1 MAINKLILL
10 GGHIQALGL
19 ARQACKYDVPV
30 YVCLKDAYSVAMYSN
45 SVKEF
50 FIIDN
55 DDKLEDKILSLADE
69 NTLLFPTSDDYIDFI
84 VERYDNFSTKMQ
96 IGLPSLDII
105 NTFNNKRN
113 AYEYIQSLGI
123 HQPISYCPN
132 SFEDVLKL
140 ADTIEYPIVVKP
152 AIMHSFHKQ
161 FGKKAYLCLDK
172 DSLIEKVKFIYE
184 NKYPINQLILQEYL
198 SGGAKTL
205 YSYGVYAEN
214 GEPQAWIMANRIR
227 QNPMDFGNSTTFA
240 ISCQILEIEESA
252 RKILSATKYTG
263 LAEIEF
269 MFDEK
274 NRVYKFLEINTRAWK
289 WHSISEAFGWGF
301 MSELILNRN
310 DLKREFVDSNIN
322 RAWVERLTD
331 FAVLLKELLK
341 RRMKL
346 KEVFRTY
353 RISKT
358 NAVWS
363 IKDIKPAIMYLILSP
378 ILFIKRH

>member
-19 ARQACKYDVPV
+19 ARQACKCGVLV
-30 YVCLKDAYSVAMYSN
+30 YVCLKDAYSVARYSN

-55 DDKLEDKILSLADE
+55 DDKLEEKILSIADK

-84 VERYDNFSTKMQ
+84 VERYDNLSTKMQ
-96 IGLPSLDII
+96 IGVPSLDII

-132 SFEDVLKL
+132 SIEDVLKL

-172 DSLIEKVKFIYE
+172 DSLIEKVKFIHE

-240 ISCQILEIEESA
+240 ITCKIPEIEYA
-252 RKILSATKYTG
+252 TRKILSATKYTG

-269 MFDEK
+269 MYDDK
-274 NRVYKFLEINTRAWK
+274 NCVYKFLEINTRAWK

-322 RAWVERLTD
+322 KAWVERLTD
-331 FAVLLKELLK
+331 FAVVLKELLK

>member
-1 MAINKLILL
+1 MINKLFLL

-19 ARQACKYDVPV
+19 ARQACKCSVPV
-30 YVCLKDAYSVAMYSN
+30 YICLKDAYSVAKYSN
-45 SVKEF
+45 SVKEV

-55 DDKLEDKILSLADE
+55 DDKLEEKILSIADK

-84 VERYDNFSTKMQ
+84 VERYDNLSTKMQ

-172 DSLIEKVKFIYE
+172 DSLIEKVKYIYE
-184 NKYPINQLILQEYL
+184 NNYPINQLVLQEYL

-205 YSYGVYAEN
+205 YSYGVYAEK

-240 ISCQILEIEESA
+240 ISCQIPEIEESA

-274 NRVYKFLEINTRAWK
+274 NKVYKFLEINTRAWK

-331 FAVLLKELLK
+331 FAVVLKELLK
-341 RRMKL
+341 QRMKL
-346 KEVFRTY
+346 TEVFKTY

-358 NAVWS
+358 NAVWD

>member
-19 ARQACKYDVPV
+19 ARQACKCGVPV
-30 YVCLKDAYSVAMYSN
+30 YVCLKDAYSVARYSN

-55 DDKLEDKILSLADE
+55 NDELEKKILGLADK

-84 VERYDNFSTKMQ
+84 VEIYDNLNGKMQ

-113 AYEYIQSLGI
+113 AYEYIKSLDV
-123 HQPISYCPN
+123 HQPISFCPN
-132 SFEDVLKL
+132 SIEEVLKL

-161 FGKKAYLCLDK
+161 FGKKAYLCIDK
-172 DSLIEKVKFIYE
+172 DSLIEKVKFIHE
-184 NKYPINQLILQEYL
+184 NKYPINQILLQEYL

-240 ISCQILEIEESA
+240 ITCKIPEIEDAA

-269 MFDEK
+269 MYDEK
-274 NRVYKFLEINTRAWK
+274 NGVYKFLEINTRAWK
-289 WHSISEAFGWGF
+289 WHSISKAFGWGF
-301 MSELILNRN
+301 MSELIFNN
-310 DLKREFVDSNIN
+310 NGANSEFVDSDS
-322 RAWVERLTD
+322 RKAWVERLTD
-331 FAVLLKELLK
+331 FAVVLKELLK
-341 RRMKL
+341 RKMKL
-346 KEVFRTY
+346 KEVLNTY
-353 RISKT
+353 KISKT
-358 NAVWS
+358 NAVLS

>member
-19 ARQACKYDVPV
+19 ARQACKCDVPV
-30 YVCLKDAYSVAMYSN
+30 YVCLKDAYSVARYSN

-55 DDKLEDKILSLADE
+55 DDKLEEKILSLTDE

-84 VERYDNFSTKMQ
+84 VERYDNLSTKMQ

-132 SFEDVLKL
+132 SIEDVLKL

-172 DSLIEKVKFIYE
+172 DSLIEKVKYIYE
-184 NKYPINQLILQEYL
+184 NNYPINQLVLQEYL

-205 YSYGVYAEN
+205 YSYGVYSEN

-240 ISCQILEIEESA
+240 ITCKIPEIEDAA

-269 MFDEK
+269 MYDEK
-274 NRVYKFLEINTRAWK
+274 NGVYKFLEINTRAWK

-331 FAVLLKELLK
+331 FAVVLKELLK
-341 RRMKL
+341 QRMKL
-346 KEVFRTY
+346 NEVFKTY
-353 RISKT
+353 RILKT
-358 NAVWS
+358 NAVWD

>member
-1 MAINKLILL
+1 MINKLFLL

-19 ARQACKYDVPV
+19 ARQACKCDVPV
-30 YVCLKDAYSVAMYSN
+30 YVCLKDAYSVARYSN
-45 SVKEF
+45 SVKKF

-84 VERYDNFSTKMQ
+84 VERYDNLSTKMQ

-172 DSLIEKVKFIYE
+172 DSLIEKVKFIHE
-184 NKYPINQLILQEYL
+184 NKYLINQLILQEYL

-205 YSYGVYAEN
+205 YSYGVYAEK

-240 ISCQILEIEESA
+240 ISCQIPEIEESA

-331 FAVLLKELLK
+331 FAVVLKELLK
-341 RRMKL
+341 QRMKL
-346 KEVFRTY
+346 KEVFKTY

-358 NAVWS
+358 NAVWD

>member
-1 MAINKLILL
+1 
-10 GGHIQALGL
+10 
-19 ARQACKYDVPV
+19 
-30 YVCLKDAYSVAMYSN
+30 
-45 SVKEF
+45 
-50 FIIDN
+50 
-55 DDKLEDKILSLADE
+55 
-69 NTLLFPTSDDYIDFI
+69 
-84 VERYDNFSTKMQ
+84 
-96 IGLPSLDII
+96 
-105 NTFNNKRN
+105 
-113 AYEYIQSLGI
+113 
-123 HQPISYCPN
+123 
-132 SFEDVLKL
+132 
-140 ADTIEYPIVVKP
+140 
-152 AIMHSFHKQ
+152 
-161 FGKKAYLCLDK
+161 
-172 DSLIEKVKFIYE
+172 
-184 NKYPINQLILQEYL
+184 
-198 SGGAKTL
+198 
-205 YSYGVYAEN
+205 
-214 GEPQAWIMANRIR
+214 
-227 QNPMDFGNSTTFA
+227 MDFGNSTTFA

-331 FAVLLKELLK
+331 FAVVLKELIK

-346 KEVFRTY
+346 KEVLKTY

-358 NAVWS
+358 NAVWN

>member
-19 ARQACKYDVPV
+19 ARQACKCGVLV
-30 YVCLKDAYSVAMYSN
+30 YVCLKDAYSVARYSN

-84 VERYDNFSTKMQ
+84 VERYDNLSTKMQ
-96 IGLPSLDII
+96 IGVPSLDII

-132 SFEDVLKL
+132 SIEDVLKL

-172 DSLIEKVKFIYE
+172 DSLIEKVKFIHE

-240 ISCQILEIEESA
+240 ITCKIPEIEEAA

-269 MFDEK
+269 MYDDK
-274 NRVYKFLEINTRAWK
+274 NCVYKFLEINTRAWK
-289 WHSISEAFGWGF
+289 WHSISQAFGWGF

-331 FAVLLKELLK
+331 FAVVLKELLK
-341 RRMKL
+341 QKMKL
-346 KEVFRTY
+346 KEAFKTY

-358 NAVWS
+358 NAVWN

>member
-19 ARQACKYDVPV
+19 ARQACKCDVPV
-30 YVCLKDAYSVAMYSN
+30 YVCLKDAYSVAKYSN
-45 SVKEF
+45 SVKEV

-55 DDKLEDKILSLADE
+55 DDKLEEKILSIADK

-84 VERYDNFSTKMQ
+84 VERYDNLSTKMQ

-113 AYEYIQSLGI
+113 AYEYIESLGI

-132 SFEDVLKL
+132 SFEDIFKL

-172 DSLIEKVKFIYE
+172 DSLIEKVKYIYE
-184 NKYPINQLILQEYL
+184 NNYPINQLVLQEYL

-205 YSYGVYAEN
+205 YSYGVYSEN

-240 ISCQILEIEESA
+240 ISCQIPEIEESA

-331 FAVLLKELLK
+331 FAVVLKELLK
-341 RRMKL
+341 QRMKL
-346 KEVFRTY
+346 TEVFKTY

-358 NAVWS
+358 NAVWD

>member
-19 ARQACKYDVPV
+19 ARQACKCDVPV
-30 YVCLKDAYSVAMYSN
+30 YVCLKDAYSVARYSN

-172 DSLIEKVKFIYE
+172 DSLIEKVKFIHE

-240 ISCQILEIEESA
+240 ISCQIPEIEESA

>member
-1 MAINKLILL
+1 MINKLFLL

-19 ARQACKYDVPV
+19 ARQACKCDVPV
-30 YVCLKDAYSVAMYSN
+30 YVCLKDAYSVARYSN
-45 SVKEF
+45 SVKKF

-84 VERYDNFSTKMQ
+84 VERYDNLSTKMQ

-172 DSLIEKVKFIYE
+172 DSLIEKVKFIHE
-184 NKYPINQLILQEYL
+184 NKYLINQLILQEYL

-205 YSYGVYAEN
+205 YSYGVYAEK

-240 ISCQILEIEESA
+240 ISCQIPEIEESA

-331 FAVLLKELLK
+331 FAVVLKELLK
-341 RRMKL
+341 QRMKL
-346 KEVFRTY
+346 KEVFKTY

-358 NAVWS
+358 NAVWD
-363 IKDIKPAIMYLILSP
+363 IKDVKPAIMYLILSP

>member
-1 MAINKLILL
+1 MINKLFLL

-19 ARQACKYDVPV
+19 ARQAYKCSVPV
-30 YVCLKDAYSVAMYSN
+30 YICLKDAYSVAKYSN
-45 SVKEF
+45 SVKEV

-55 DDKLEDKILSLADE
+55 DDKLEEKILSIADK

-84 VERYDNFSTKMQ
+84 VERYDNLNGKMQ

-113 AYEYIQSLGI
+113 AYEYIQSLCV
-123 HQPISYCPN
+123 HQPISYSPN

-172 DSLIEKVKFIYE
+172 DSLIEKVKYIYE
-184 NKYPINQLILQEYL
+184 NNYPINQLVLQEYL

-240 ISCQILEIEESA
+240 ITCKIPEIEYAA

-269 MFDEK
+269 MYDEK
-274 NRVYKFLEINTRAWK
+274 KGVYKFLEINTRAWK
-289 WHSISEAFGWGF
+289 WHSISQAFGWGF
-301 MSELILNRN
+301 MSELILNSN

-331 FAVLLKELLK
+331 FAVVLKELLK
-341 RRMKL
+341 QRMKL
-346 KEVFRTY
+346 KEVFKTY
-353 RISKT
+353 RILKT
-358 NAVWS
+358 NAVWN

>member
-19 ARQACKYDVPV
+19 ARQACKCGVLV
-30 YVCLKDAYSVAMYSN
+30 YVCLKDAYSVARYSN
-45 SVKEF
+45 SVKKF

-84 VERYDNFSTKMQ
+84 VERYDNLSTKMQ

-172 DSLIEKVKFIYE
+172 DSLIEKVKFIHE
-184 NKYPINQLILQEYL
+184 NKYLINQLILQEYL

-205 YSYGVYAEN
+205 YSYGVYAEK

-240 ISCQILEIEESA
+240 ISCQIPEIEESA

-331 FAVLLKELLK
+331 FAVVLKELLK
-341 RRMKL
+341 QRMKL
-346 KEVFRTY
+346 KEVFKTY

-358 NAVWS
+358 NAVWD

>member
-1 MAINKLILL
+1 VAINKLILL

-19 ARQACKYDVPV
+19 ARQACKCGVPV
-30 YVCLKDAYSVAMYSN
+30 YVCLKDAYSVARYSN

-55 DDKLEDKILSLADE
+55 DEKLEEKILSISDE
-69 NTLLFPTSDDYIDFI
+69 TTLLFPTSDDYIDYI
-84 VERYDNFSTKMQ
+84 VERYDNLNGKMQ
-96 IGLPSLDII
+96 IGLPSLEVI

-113 AYEYIQSLGI
+113 AYEYIQSLGV

-140 ADTIEYPIVVKP
+140 AETIEYPIVVKP

-161 FGKKAYLCLDK
+161 FGKKAYLCIDK
-172 DSLIEKVKFIYE
+172 ESLIEKVKFIHE
-184 NKYPINQLILQEYL
+184 NKYPINQVLLQEYL

-240 ISCQILEIEESA
+240 VTCKIPEIEEAA

-269 MFDEK
+269 MYDEK
-274 NRVYKFLEINTRAWK
+274 NGVYKFLEINTRAWK
-289 WHSISEAFGWGF
+289 WHSISKAFGWGF
-301 MSELILNRN
+301 MSELIFNKN
-310 DLKREFVDSNIN
+310 GANSEFVDSDSRN
-322 RAWVERLTD
+322 AWVERLTD
-331 FAVLLKELLK
+331 FAVVLKELLK
-341 RRMKL
+341 RKMKL
-346 KEVFRTY
+346 KEVLNTY
-353 RISKT
+353 KISKT

>member
-1 MAINKLILL
+1 MINKLFLL

-19 ARQACKYDVPV
+19 ARQACKCDVLV
-30 YVCLKDAYSVAMYSN
+30 YVCLKDAYSVARYSN
-45 SVKEF
+45 SVKKF

-84 VERYDNFSTKMQ
+84 VERYDNLSTKMQ

-172 DSLIEKVKFIYE
+172 DSLIEKVKFIHE
-184 NKYPINQLILQEYL
+184 NKYLINQLILQEYL

-205 YSYGVYAEN
+205 YSYGVYAEK

-240 ISCQILEIEESA
+240 ISCQIPEIEESA

-331 FAVLLKELLK
+331 FAVVLKELLK
-341 RRMKL
+341 QRMKL
-346 KEVFRTY
+346 KEVFKTY

-358 NAVWS
+358 NAVWD